1 MHKNRNWTVAAL
13 LGTAAALTLAVAG
26 CAGPGATGASE
37 ALDSASKQALS
48 RAQEFVDEAS
58 MKVTEVPPATGSPAI
73 AGGKSIVVVPCTY
86 AAEGCKRVADA
97 VEEAGKTLGWTT
109 RMIDPAGDPEKMR
122 QAIRT
127 AIQLKSDGI
136 VLDSIPEIL
145 VKNDVVAARAAGIK
159 VVNAGEPNPNAF
171 ADAQTGIDNAQV
183 GRMNAA
189 QLAVQTG
196 GRGRVITVN
205 DPEFPSIVDTYKG
218 FTEGLKEFCPSCT
231 VVKEIQF
238 QLAGLQT
245 TLPQEFQ
252 AALQANPDVTA
263 VWSAYDPVAAV
274 LTPVI
279 ERSANPGIKIVSQN
293 ADPSALADLKAGDKP
308 LIGSVAS
315 SHEWVGY
322 SSVDQMN
329 RLFKGALDEAER
341 QRTVPIKLIT
351 SANITTVPWDGDV
364 EWKNAFLTAWKSAK
378 QPG

>member
-1 MHKNRNWTVAAL
+1 MAKNRSR
-13 LGTAAALTLAVAG
+13 AAAAVLMSAAVLTLALSN
-26 CAGPGATGASE
+26 CAGPGTADANQ
-37 ALDSASKQALS
+37 ALDSASQQALS
-48 RAQEFVDEAS
+48 RAQDFVNAATS
-58 MKVTEVPPATGSPAI
+58 KVTKAPPATGSPAI
-73 AGGKSIVVVPCTY
+73 ATGNSIVVVPCTY

-97 VEEAGKTLGWTT
+97 VEEAGKALGWTT

-127 AIQLKSDGI
+127 AIQLHADGI

-145 VKNDVVAARAAGIK
+145 VKQDVAAARAAGIK
-159 VVNAGEPNPNAF
+159 VVNAGEPNSDQF

-189 QLAVQTG
+189 QLTVETG
-196 GRGRVITVN
+196 GRGRIITVN

-231 VVKEIQF
+231 IAKEMQF

-252 AALQANPDVTA
+252 AALQANPDVNA
-263 VWSAYDPVAAV
+263 VWSAYDPVAAAI
-274 LTPVI
+274 TPVI
-279 ERSANPGIKIVSQN
+279 GRSANPGVKIVSQN

-308 LIGSVAS
+308 LIGSVGS

-322 SSVDQMN
+322 SCVDQMN
-329 RLFKGALDEAER
+329 RLFDNALDGADR

-351 SANITTVPWDGDV
+351 STNITTVPWDGDV
-364 EWKNAFLTAWKSAK
+364 DWKNAFLAAWKSAK
-378 QPG
+378 QSG